1 METEH
6 RTTAEPNFRTA
17 AQAEWPPRGSIVG
30 YTDELNQGAAQLS
43 RAFFYV
49 CACINN
55 ALTTRHP
62 VPVAAYLPDRHPS
75 LPGL

>member
-1 METEH
+1 METEI
-6 RTTAEPNFRTA
+6 RTSPETKLQLA
-17 AQAEWPPRGSIVG
+17 ALAEWPPRGSIVG
-30 YTDELNQGAAQLS
+30 HTDELNQGAAQLS

-62 VPVAAYLPDRHPS
+62 VPVAA
-75 LPGL
+75 